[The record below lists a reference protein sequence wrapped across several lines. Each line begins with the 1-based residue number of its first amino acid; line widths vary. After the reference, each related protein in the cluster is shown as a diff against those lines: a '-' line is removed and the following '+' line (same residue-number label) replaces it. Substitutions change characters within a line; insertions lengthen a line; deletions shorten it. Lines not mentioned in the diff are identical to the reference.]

1 MRLNGRILFL
11 GLSSLIIVSVLAV
24 FWYQREQHTTIFS
37 DAEFILA
44 PIDEVTP
51 RDVLWRPPVA
61 LPDVLNSGG
70 NEFEPAFTSDGI
82 TMYFVRGNAAHNA
95 DIYFSTRTPRGWT
108 RPLPLQEINSE
119 ADEMG
124 PDLSPDGV
132 TLYFYSNRAGG
143 LGGYDLWVTHRSDGH
158 WGEPSNL
165 GPLVNSRDNDYGPS
179 LSPDGTALYF
189 ASDRPKPE
197 TKTTSP
203 APDGQVTERDFRPT
217 GQLESRDY
225 DLYASSI
232 EDGQCSQSHPVAA
245 LNTDS
250 NEGAPAISPA
260 GDFIYFCSDRP
271 GGEGGYD
278 LYRSRLI
285 GSEFQASSNLGRTI
299 NSAANE
305 LDPALTL
312 GGFGIHF
319 SSNRAREKSSGHQAG
334 RYDLYYAQSR
344 EVFSELETYRAR
356 IEWRFLVS
364 LILPYV
370 ISLLVLLM
378 LLIALHRILKR
389 LEHHQVGLL
398 SRCMIGSLLAHI
410 ILLALLGVW
419 GVSSSI
425 SGSILPAGGTRV
437 VLYSSFVESDIARQI
452 RGELTEITMETPV
465 ESTIRQLLSPDMIEP
480 DVSDVNFT
488 VLPSELAASETKL
501 LEYQLSEAELDPM
514 LDEEREPL
522 QEVRQE
528 EEINPDLPAL
538 AERLRSREA
547 VSLVAAAVEEP
558 SASRALDS
566 ASPRVEERQD
576 FEVAMNVQR
585 SELTNDTA
593 LESLAQVESLSES
606 ALVESESLLVDIRRA
621 HIGWNNASDLPLRQV
636 SQVQAERSV
645 EAQERIAVR
654 PGELSKFVI
663 PAPVRISRLVRKEI
677 RLSPAGETGDLSL
690 QSMAQHIAVK
700 TTSVQPESL
709 SEQARQTFPRDA
721 NAELP
726 DLRQLPLHQVAR
738 QRESGLDI
746 RPALVSFLKSPPP
759 SEIDPDTPIVD
770 YELIPER
777 IDLKTSVRLAELRT
791 DESPAVRPSVPGV
804 IEDANRVAYL
814 NVTDRFPLP
823 DESLSAVAKPEIRS
837 AITLVS
843 PVVMKSD
850 APPLMEVRSNSDIQ
864 VALAPAS
871 SRKNP
876 DKGSLVVTDLLDLFV
891 AEAGTLEIDPSR
903 SLPDRQTKRMALNLP
918 LEREELPLA
927 PVELSRAEIR
937 FSERDRKQESQP
949 SFTTPHINSMTRIA
963 EMVPREVERDL
974 DDRSLVTMR
983 LPEADGAAQELSLPI
998 DSREDRAG
1006 LNIDGLS
1013 VLALPEMELRE
1024 QETNHER
1031 QRLLPN
1037 HLLAKDQ
1044 MRFHDDLIDR
1054 IDRKSGNP
1062 VFADIPVAS
1071 LARHHPNSLMDDRL
1085 DLSDA
1090 GGLTQGVR
1098 LPLLDLLRLE
1108 SSDGLALD
1116 IKLPFDKALPP
1127 RPYEQ
1132 RTPEMRDK
1140 LVEIMGGSEETEH
1153 AVKLAL
1159 DWLARHQS
1167 PDGRWDGDHFDDT
1180 CRECEGSAKVQVD
1193 IGLTGLS
1200 LLCFLAA
1207 DYTHKN
1213 VGEYQDVVD
1222 RGITWLLKQQ
1232 RSDGSLLRNESMYSH
1247 GIATIALAEAYGM
1260 TGDSDLAGPVQ
1271 SAIDFIFAARN
1282 RGVGGWRYGPG
1293 QVGDSSVLGWMVM
1306 ALKSADRAGLD
1317 VPTEAF
1323 AVADKWL
1330 DLVSQSTPLGQ
1341 YRYQPDGEV
1350 TPAMC
1355 AESMFV
1361 RQLLQTS
1368 SEDPAMQASAAYILE
1383 NLPDWDEECNIYYWY
1398 YATLALFQHQGDAW
1412 SQWNERVKDELI
1424 SHQYQSGLIAG
1435 SWDPDGRWAGIGGR
1449 IYQTAVC
1456 TLILEVYYR
1465 YLPTFIQ
1472 DASTS
1477 TRSSIQGHVLDAV
1490 TGMPLP
1496 GAVLRLDLSEGRDVT
1511 VASDETGRYVML
1523 IPEVPDFVAITASR
1537 IGYIPEAIN
1546 VSVDEV
1552 KYRTM
1557 HKDFRLTPVQSN
1569 VVAIEEDPMV
1579 HHLGNDEFTGRI
1591 NSQFQKNSEG
1601 TEYHAVFTLS
1611 ELQMPLANGISEIRM
1626 LVRGAQA
1633 DNEIR
1638 INGNVI
1644 LERMHRSPRDG
1655 SYGEFSATFP
1665 AAWLTE
1671 GKNDL
1676 EIRSVFGN
1684 VDLDDFEFVNI
1695 RIHLKPLR

>member
-1 MRLNGRILFL
+1 MMRLIGRILFL

-24 FWYQREQHTTIFS
+24 IWYQREQHTTIFS

-51 RDVLWRPPVA
+51 RDVLWQPPVA
-61 LPDVLNSGG
+61 LPDVLNSVG

-95 DIYFSTRTPRGWT
+95 DIYFSTRTPSGWSE
-108 RPLPLQEINSE
+108 PLLLEEINSE

-124 PDLSPDGV
+124 PELSPDSAS
-132 TLYFYSNRAGG
+132 LYFYSNRAGG
-143 LGGYDLWVTHRSDGH
+143 FGGYDLWVTHRSDGH

-165 GPLVNSRDNDYGPS
+165 GSLVNSRDNDYGPS
-179 LSPDGTALYF
+179 LSPDGATLYF
-189 ASDRPKPE
+189 ASNRPKPE
-197 TKTTSP
+197 TKTISP
-203 APDGQVTERDFRPT
+203 VPDGQVTEHDFRPT
-217 GQLESRDY
+217 NPLESRDY

-232 EDGQCSQSHPVAA
+232 KDGQYSQSHPVVA

-285 GSEFQASSNLGRTI
+285 GNEFQTSSNLGQTI

-319 SSNRAREKSSGHQAG
+319 SSNRASEEVSGIPAG
-334 RYDLYYAQSR
+334 QYDLYYAQSR
-344 EVFSELETYRAR
+344 EVFSEHETYRAR
-356 IEWRFLVS
+356 IEWRILLS

-370 ISLLVLLM
+370 ISLLVLLL
-378 LLIALHRILKR
+378 LLITLHRILKR
-389 LEHHQVGLL
+389 LKHHQVGLL
-398 SRCMIGSLLAHI
+398 SRCMIGSLLAHV
-410 ILLALLGVW
+410 ILLALLTVW

-425 SGSILPAGGTRV
+425 SGTLLPAGSTRV

-452 RGELTEITMETPV
+452 RGELTEITVEAPV
-465 ESTIRQLLSPDMIEP
+465 ESTIRQLLLQDMMEP
-480 DVSDVNFT
+480 DVSDANFM
-488 VLPSELAASETKL
+488 VLPSELAASEMKL
-501 LEYQLSEAELDPM
+501 MEYQLSEAELDPM
-514 LDEEREPL
+514 FDEERKPL

-566 ASPRVEERQD
+566 ASPRVEEQQD
-576 FEVAMNVQR
+576 IEVAMNVQR
-585 SELTNDTA
+585 SELANDATR
-593 LESLAQVESLSES
+593 ESLAQVESLSES

-621 HIGWNNASDLPLRQV
+621 HIGRNNASNLPLPQV

-645 EAQERIAVR
+645 ETQERIAVR
-654 PGELSKFVI
+654 PGELTKFI
-663 PAPVRISRLVRKEI
+663 TPNSVRISRLVRKEI
-677 RLSPAGETGDLSL
+677 RLSPDGETGDLSL
-690 QSMAQHIAVK
+690 QSMARYIEVT

-709 SEQARQTFPRDA
+709 SEHAPQTFPQDA
-721 NAELP
+721 NTELP
-726 DLRQLPLHQVAR
+726 DLQPLPLHQVAR
-738 QRESGLDI
+738 RRESEQDI
-746 RPALVSFLKSPPP
+746 RPALVSFQKSPLPA
-759 SEIDPDTPIVD
+759 EIDPDMPVVD
-770 YELIPER
+770 YELIPVR
-777 IDLKTSVRLAELRT
+777 IDLKSSLRLAELRT
-791 DESPAVRPSVPGV
+791 DESPTAHPSVPGV
-804 IEDANRVAYL
+804 IEDANRVAKS
-814 NVTDRFPLP
+814 NVADHFPLP
-823 DESLSAVAKPEIRS
+823 DEMVSAVAKPEIRS
-837 AITLVS
+837 TITLAS
-843 PVVMKSD
+843 PVVMKSV
-850 APPLMEVRSNSDIQ
+850 ASPLMEVRSNSDIQ

-876 DKGSLVVTDLLDLFV
+876 GKGSLAETDQPDLFV

-903 SLPDRQTKRMALNLP
+903 SLPDRQSKKMVLNLP
-918 LEREELPLA
+918 
-927 PVELSRAEIR
+927 
-937 FSERDRKQESQP
+937 
-949 SFTTPHINSMTRIA
+949 
-963 EMVPREVERDL
+963 EMVQ
-974 DDRSLVTMR
+974 
-983 LPEADGAAQELSLPI
+983 G
-998 DSREDRAG
+998 
-1006 LNIDGLS
+1006 
-1013 VLALPEMELRE
+1013 E
-1024 QETNHER
+1024 QETDPEQR
-1031 QRLLPN
+1031 RLLPN
-1037 HLLAKDQ
+1037 HPLAKGQ
-1044 MRFHDDLIDR
+1044 MRFQDDLIDR

-1071 LARHHPNSLMDDRL
+1071 LARQTPDRLMDDRL

-1090 GGLTQGVR
+1090 GGSDAGRLTEGVR
-1098 LPLLDLLRLE
+1098 LPLLDLSRFE
-1108 SSDGLALD
+1108 SSESLALD

-1127 RPYEQ
+1127 KPYEQ
-1132 RTPEMRDK
+1132 RAPEMRDK
-1140 LVEIMGGSEETEH
+1140 LVEIMGGSEETEY

-1167 PDGRWDGDHFDDT
+1167 PDGRWDGDRFDDD

-1207 DYTHKN
+1207 DYTHRN

-1247 GIATIALAEAYGM
+1247 SIATIALAEAYGM
-1260 TGDSDLAGPVQ
+1260 TGDSNLAEPVQ

-1293 QVGDSSVLGWMVM
+1293 QVGDSSVLGWIVM

-1317 VPTEAF
+1317 VPGEAF
-1323 AVADKWL
+1323 TVANKWL

-1368 SEDPAMQASAAYILE
+1368 SDDPAMKASAVYILE
-1383 NLPDWDEECNIYYWY
+1383 YLPDWDEECNIYFWY
-1398 YATLALFQHQGDAW
+1398 YSTLALFQHQGDAW
-1412 SQWNERVKDELI
+1412 LQWNERVKDELLA
-1424 SHQYQSGLIAG
+1424 HQYQSGLIAG

-1465 YLPTFIQ
+1465 YLPTFVQ
-1472 DASTS
+1472 DVSTS
-1477 TRSSIQGHVLDAV
+1477 TRSSIQGQVLDAV

-1496 GAVLRLDLSEGRDVT
+1496 GAILRLDLSEGRDVT
-1511 VASDETGRYVML
+1511 VASDETGRYLMM
-1523 IPEVPDFVAITASR
+1523 IPEVPDFVAITVSR
-1537 IGYIPEAIN
+1537 IGYIPVAIN
-1546 VSVDEV
+1546 VAADEV

-1557 HKDFRLTPVQSN
+1557 HKDFRLTPVQRD
-1569 VVAIEEDPMV
+1569 VVAIEEDPIV

-1591 NSQFQKNSEG
+1591 NSQFQKKSEG
-1601 TEYHAVFTLS
+1601 IEYHAVFTLRDF
-1611 ELQMPLANGISEIRM
+1611 QMPSAIGISEIRM

-1644 LERMHRSPRDG
+1644 LKRITRSPRDG
-1655 SYGEFSATFP
+1655 SYEEFTATFP
-1665 AAWLTE
+1665 AAWLAE
-1671 GKNDL
+1671 GENDL
-1676 EIRSVFGN
+1676 DIRSVFGK
-1684 VDLDDFEFVNI
+1684 VDMDDFEFVNI
-1695 RIHLKPLR
+1695 RIHLKPGR